1 MTATSTH
8 DEIELAKL
16 PVARIQ
22 DVLLS
27 RMIVREEAARL
38 GFGPQ
43 ALTQIATAVSEI
55 ARNVVQHAGRAGQ
68 VRVLKTTIQ
77 SRLGLKITVEDDGAG
92 IADIDRALAG
102 TSPGAGIPG
111 ARKLMDEFTIRS
123 SLGTGTV
130 VNMVKWLPGAGSDAP
145 RPEQQGW
152 FPAVLHRDDGRL

>member
-1 MTATSTH
+1 MAATSTH
-8 DEIELAKL
+8 DEIELARL

-43 ALTQIATAVSEI
+43 AQTQIATAVSEI
-55 ARNVVQHAGRAGQ
+55 VRNVVQHAGRAGQ
-68 VRVLKTTIQ
+68 LRVLKTTG
-77 SRLGLKITVEDDGAG
+77 SGRLGLKIAVEDGGSG

-111 ARKLMDEFTIRS
+111 SRKLMDEFAIRS
-123 SLGTGTV
+123 SAGTGTAV
-130 VNMVKWLPGAGSDAP
+130 TMVKWLPLAGRDSTP
-145 RPEQQGW
+145 PPES
-152 FPAVLHRDDGRL
+152 A